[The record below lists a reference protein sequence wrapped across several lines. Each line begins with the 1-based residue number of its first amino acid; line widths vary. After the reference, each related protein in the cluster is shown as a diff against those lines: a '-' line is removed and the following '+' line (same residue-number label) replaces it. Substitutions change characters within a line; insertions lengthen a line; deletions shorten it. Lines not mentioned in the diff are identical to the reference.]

1 MQGRSCTEAEF
12 RVHRRFRK
20 HPACCSLF
28 LFKPTVTPMPTP
40 RPTVMLAVLLMVGG
54 LAAPSSSAFADSD
67 HEQARRAVQAG
78 EILPLPQ
85 ILERVARRYPGQ
97 VLEVE
102 LERKGDRWVYE
113 LKVLQ
118 SDGRL
123 IKMDIDAR
131 SGEFREKRGGER
143 YRDKGS

>member
-1 MQGRSCTEAEF
+1 M
-12 RVHRRFRK
+12 
-20 HPACCSLF
+20 
-28 LFKPTVTPMPTP
+28 
-40 RPTVMLAVLLMVGG
+40 
-54 LAAPSSSAFADSD
+54 
-67 HEQARRAVQAG
+67 QAG

-102 LERKGDRWVYE
+102 LERKGDRWIYE

-118 SDGRL
+118 GDGRL

-131 SGEFREKRGGER
+131 SGEFREKRGRER
-143 YRDKGS
+143 HRDKGS

>member
-1 MQGRSCTEAEF
+1 
-12 RVHRRFRK
+12 
-20 HPACCSLF
+20 
-28 LFKPTVTPMPTP
+28 MPTP
-40 RPTVMLAVLLMVGG
+40 RPAVMLAVLLMVGG
-54 LAAPSSSAFADSD
+54 LAASSSSAFADSD